1 MADDRFSVCAWWV
14 AAQEVSDPL
23 SGHAEQ
29 FADALHGCA
38 FIVEGFCFGPLE
50 SSRRLDHF
58 VDDFAGPFDDERTGL
73 AGNDFGIGDAVA
85 ALGVDGFE
93 LGHDGGLLPL
103 DSLEHGDQLAH
114 RREYRVVGLIRFHVG
129 ECIGEVIV
137 CGGRRTSRVMKILRF
152 DRLPTTNSLV
162 DKVCRGRKG
171 GFSEP
176 CSRTPTV
183 GRKGPNRRPLGA
195 MQCVLPQEVLRQGVL
210 RGIVVVMHTIERTDS
225 PLEVAPGR
233 ARRAT
238 AMTPSSIA
246 IYLLG
251 CLLFSIGANFFI
263 YSALGT
269 DPLDVFALGM
279 VDTFDFMTVGIAQV
293 SFALVCLALWSLW
306 NKRRPILSPLITFAL
321 CGTLIDI
328 FMGKRIRVG
337 DNYASHVPLSPW
349 PLMICGVFLCAF
361 GSALIIMSG
370 VGIRSMDLLAI
381 TVVQKTSLPFW
392 AAKGIM
398 EVVLLTVGWLL
409 GGPVGWGTVFFLL
422 FVGWLIQP
430 LMWFNAKYL
439 GMANRGLTAH

>member
-1 MADDRFSVCAWWV
+1 
-14 AAQEVSDPL
+14 
-23 SGHAEQ
+23 
-29 FADALHGCA
+29 
-38 FIVEGFCFGPLE
+38 
-50 SSRRLDHF
+50 
-58 VDDFAGPFDDERTGL
+58 
-73 AGNDFGIGDAVA
+73 
-85 ALGVDGFE
+85 
-93 LGHDGGLLPL
+93 
-103 DSLEHGDQLAH
+103 
-114 RREYRVVGLIRFHVG
+114 
-129 ECIGEVIV
+129 
-137 CGGRRTSRVMKILRF
+137 
-152 DRLPTTNSLV
+152 
-162 DKVCRGRKG
+162 
-171 GFSEP
+171 
-176 CSRTPTV
+176 
-183 GRKGPNRRPLGA
+183 